1 MAVIVDK
8 LDANSFVVHF
18 FRLVCRC
25 DNADPAALFDA
36 ALVRPSRS
44 TFDALDAAPDEVT
57 LLGAATCESA
67 LPAAVF
73 EFLPVEPFAKT
84 CDALW
89 AAFGPVTL
97 LFMVYPPSGSPI
109 EHDLYGKYCTIV

>member
-1 MAVIVDK
+1 MVDK
-8 LDANSFVVHF
+8 LDANSLVVYF
-18 FRLVCRC
+18 FWPVCRC

-36 ALVRPSRS
+36 ALVRPSLR
-44 TFDALDAAPDEVT
+44 TFDALDAALGDVIF
-57 LLGAATCESA
+57 LGAPTCERA

-73 EFLPVEPFAKT
+73 EFLPVEPFART

-97 LFMVYPPSGSPI
+97 LFIAYP
-109 EHDLYGKYCTIV
+109 